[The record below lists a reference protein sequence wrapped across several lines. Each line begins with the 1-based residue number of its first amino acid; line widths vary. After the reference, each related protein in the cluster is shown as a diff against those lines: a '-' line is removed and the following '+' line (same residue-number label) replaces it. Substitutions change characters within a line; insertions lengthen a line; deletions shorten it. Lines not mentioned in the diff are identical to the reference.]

1 METVLRQKRIAH
13 HWTLEYVAQNVG
25 VSKQAVHD
33 IETGRRKPSY
43 PVLVALEDLFETGHR
58 TLFAEVKSENE

>member
-1 METVLRQKRIAH
+1 MKTVLRQKRMAN
-13 HWTLEYVAQNVG
+13 HWTLEYVAQHVG

-43 PVLVALEDLFETGHR
+43 PVLVALEDLFKSDHR
-58 TLFAEVKSENE
+58 TLFAEYSENE